1 MQSIESMTDVLII
14 VPCGKSKIWDRDPAH
29 GPATARD
36 AYTGTLFR
44 LNRAYAEKYGDRWL
58 VLSARYG
65 FIEPDFV
72 IPGPY
77 DVSFKKKASDPIDTR
92 SLHVQVEQLDLHEIS
107 TVVGLG
113 GAEYRERVTLVF
125 GNRAAS
131 LEFPFTGLKL
141 GYLLQA
147 TKQAI
152 DSGISGI
159 RNGGKAGPK

>member
-1 MQSIESMTDVLII
+1 MFSLSCRVERAIN
-14 VPCGKSKIWDRDPAH
+14 IWNRDPTYGSAK
-29 GPATARD
+29 ARD

-44 LNRAYAEKYGDRWL
+44 LNRAYAETYGDRWL
-58 VLSARYG
+58 VLSAKYG
-65 FIEPDFV
+65 FIEPGFV

-77 DVSFKKKASDPIDTR
+77 VSFKKQASDPIETR
-92 SLHVQVEQLDLHEIS
+92 SLHVQVEQLNLHEIS

-113 GAEYRERVTLVF
+113 GAEYRERVRLVF
-125 GNRAAS
+125 GNQVAS
-131 LEFPFTGLKL
+131 LEYPFEGLKL

>member
-1 MQSIESMTDVLII
+1 MAGVLIV
-14 VPCGKSKIWDRDPAH
+14 VPCGKSKIWDREPAH

-58 VLSARYG
+58 VLSAKYG
-65 FIEPDFV
+65 FIEPDSV

-77 DVSFKKKASDPIDTR
+77 DVSFKKKQSDPIGVE
-92 SLHVQVEQLDLHEIS
+92 SLHVQVAQLDLHEIS

-113 GAEYRERVTLVF
+113 GAEYRAKVRLVF
-125 GNRAAS
+125 GNQVAS
-131 LEFPFTGLKL
+131 LEYPFEGLKL
-141 GYLLQA
+141 GYMLQA

-159 RNGGKAGPK
+159 RNGGKADAQ